1 MSLARAAA
9 VKHDAAVRVA
19 IGAGRGRLFRQHL
32 VESVVVALLGA
43 LAGLVVAGWALDAV
57 RAFAPAVLAPASTQA
72 AQFLDLARV
81 SIDGRVLAFTLALG
95 FLSGVA
101 FGLVP
106 AIHAARHSPADSLK
120 ESGRSTTVS
129 VGSWRRLNTRA
140 VLVVADVALSLVLLV
155 GAGLMLRSLAKLRGL
170 DTGFES
176 RNLLTFRLQPPEDSQ
191 YNYANAPKIKAA
203 ILERLR
209 AIPGVRS
216 ASVNVCAPLTARCNG
231 SVVTKIAGRP
241 PYGEDAMPKIGVHI
255 VDPSYFETLGIPLSR
270 GRAFNLADRRES
282 AKVVII
288 NQTAAKR
295 LFPNEEALGK
305 QIAIGIGYLDGGE
318 EFGEVVGVV
327 GDAQYQT
334 PGSAQNMDAYVP
346 AGAYGGT
353 SAMFFVRTSGDPA
366 AAIPGVRR
374 AMQEFDASLPI
385 FDVQTMDERSGRA
398 LSTARFGAFLL
409 GAFGAIAL
417 ALAAV
422 GIYGVVAYSV
432 VQRQREIGIRLALGA
447 RRHRVLGLVVGQ
459 MLGLAGV
466 GIALGLL
473 GAVLASQLLGA
484 LLFDVSPVD
493 PATYGVLAVALAGVA
508 AVASFFPARSASRVD
523 PVTVLRVE

>member
-1 MSLARAAA
+1 
-9 VKHDAAVRVA
+9 
-19 IGAGRGRLFRQHL
+19 
-32 VESVVVALLGA
+32 
-43 LAGLVVAGWALDAV
+43 
-57 RAFAPAVLAPASTQA
+57 
-72 AQFLDLARV
+72 
-81 SIDGRVLAFTLALG
+81 
-95 FLSGVA
+95 
-101 FGLVP
+101 
-106 AIHAARHSPADSLK
+106 
-120 ESGRSTTVS
+120 
-129 VGSWRRLNTRA
+129 
-140 VLVVADVALSLVLLV
+140 
-155 GAGLMLRSLAKLRGL
+155 MLRSLAKLRGL

-191 YNYANAPKIKAA
+191 YNYANAPRVKAA

-209 AIPGVRS
+209 AIPGVRN

-255 VDPSYFETLGIPLSR
+255 VDPSYFETLGIPVSR